1 MREALSTD
9 LSKILIAENGKVKV
23 TNFESFAKALG
34 INTNSPEYL
43 EAFKS
48 YNDALI
54 KESQF
59 VEKTI
64 NDELNDL
71 VKAKPG
77 ELINLTGLYTQMG
90 SILGEAITTV
100 GTEFSNGIVKITDA
114 SNLPALISS
123 ATSLPRG
130 VVLSNS
136 LSKSPVEIC
145 L

>member
-9 LSKILIAENGKVKV
+9 LSKIIVAENGKVKV
-23 TNFESFAKALG
+23 TNFESFADALG
-34 INTNSPEYL
+34 IETNSPEYL

-64 NDELNDL
+64 NDELNNL

-77 ELINLTGLYTQMG
+77 DLINISGLYTK
-90 SILGEAITTV
+90 LGDKLE
-100 GTEFSNGIVKITDA
+100 EQ
-114 SNLPALISS
+114 LIN
-123 ATSLPRG
+123 TG
-130 VVLSNS
+130 V
-136 LSKSPVEIC
+136 
-145 L
+145 